1 LQLRENDKLYGGIN
15 VTILL
20 KMAWRNIWRHRRRT
34 VIIVGAMGLALAM
47 MMMYDGLVDGFNNA
61 IYGNAIR
68 VLGGNIQIH
77 AAGYRAKVDSNPLIP
92 LENDEA
98 VVQAARANP
107 DVIAAARRIQTGGL
121 MSNREGAFSI
131 SIIGI
136 EPEAEAPVS
145 LINEN
150 IVDGRWLATDDQD
163 SILIGRGLADAMGV
177 QVGDRITM
185 VGSDAHKQNRQRTM
199 EVIGIYDIGMPSLEK
214 QTVYI
219 SLAEAQALFDLRG
232 QSTEVQINLK
242 DVGQEAR
249 VVAALA
255 PAMPGYEV
263 ESWDKNYPEIAS
275 ALTSKNFVMDIFSII
290 IEVIAGIGVLN
301 LLLMAVFERTREIGL
316 LGAMGLKPRQI
327 ATLFLLEGTMIGVAG
342 VVAGVALGIGFN
354 ASFGQVGMDYSSFA
368 GTAEFMAL
376 INGKV
381 YPTLGLGKIFG
392 RALTILIIT
401 TLAAWIPAREASRR
415 EPAQALHYV

>member
-1 LQLRENDKLYGGIN
+1 M
-15 VTILL
+15 TILL

-34 VIIVGAMGLALAM
+34 VIIVVAMGLALAM
-47 MMMYDGLVDGFNNA
+47 MMMYDGLVDGFNTA

-68 VLGGNIQIH
+68 VLGGNIQVH

-92 LENDEA
+92 LPNDEA
-98 VVQAARANP
+98 VVQAALANP

-136 EPEAEAPVS
+136 EPEAEAPIS

-150 IVDGRWLATDDQD
+150 IVDGRWLAADDQD

-177 QVGDRITM
+177 QVNDRITM

-199 EVIGIYDIGMPSLEK
+199 TVIGIYDIGMPSLEK

-219 SLAEAQALFDLRG
+219 SLAEAQTLFDLRG
-232 QSTEVQINLK
+232 QSTEVQINLD

-263 ESWDKNYPEIAS
+263 ESWDKNYPEIAT
-275 ALTSKNFVMDIFSII
+275 ALTSKNFVMDIFSVI

-327 ATLFLLEGTMIGVAG
+327 ATLFLLEGTLIGL
-342 VVAGVALGIGFN
+342 AGVAAGAVLGVVFN

-381 YPTLGLGKIFG
+381 YPSLGVGKLFG